1 MAGTGSEGSRSPS
14 PARARSDPCAVLALD
29 IVELGGAAWEATVLG
44 MHALVPSPRFA
55 MLTLKLCPGPCCA
68 AEVATHIHTE
78 WVAVG
83 ALLWGSRAATCE
95 SSKRSVQSTLPRGW
109 GRGGG
114 WTTRVPSTVLQMAAV
129 PATFS
134 VAPAPSDAQTA
145 GGGGQDL
152 DNLDFQLL
160 SDYLLEDGAPA
171 FAGLS
176 EGARGHSDDGGSDD
190 NEGAKKR
197 KTEPR
202 QKTQAQ
208 IDRRRER
215 NRILARRTRLR
226 KKFFFE
232 SLQKQVAE
240 LQREN
245 SVLKDIIKVNMKDV
259 AGGIL
264 DKCTTTLPPIVTES
278 RSKATELLN
287 RSDFNL
293 MQTLQSAQRSF
304 CITDPSLPDN
314 PIVFASQAFLDATGY
329 SLDQVLGRNCRF
341 LQGPETDRRKV
352 EQIRK
357 GIEQGVDTS
366 VCLLNYRA
374 DGTTFWNQFF
384 VAPLRD
390 VNKRIVNYVGVQC
403 VVDKPPPDD
412 QEGEIVDPTQ
422 EDIFTGV
429 AAMSS
434 SSLPN
439 EVDREA
445 L

>member
-1 MAGTGSEGSRSPS
+1 
-14 PARARSDPCAVLALD
+14 
-29 IVELGGAAWEATVLG
+29 
-44 MHALVPSPRFA
+44 
-55 MLTLKLCPGPCCA
+55 
-68 AEVATHIHTE
+68 VA
-78 WVAVG
+78 
-83 ALLWGSRAATCE
+83 
-95 SSKRSVQSTLPRGW
+95 
-109 GRGGG
+109 
-114 WTTRVPSTVLQMAAV
+114 MAAV

-134 VAPAPSDAQTA
+134 VAPAATGGAQGATSTE
-145 GGGGQDL
+145 L

-160 SDYLLEDGAPA
+160 NDYLLDDGAPA
-171 FAGLS
+171 FVGMA
-176 EGARGHSDDGGSDD
+176 EGARKQQLDDGASDD
-190 NEGAKKR
+190 NEGSKKR

-245 SVLKDIIKVNMKDV
+245 TVLKDIIKVNMKDV
-259 AGGIL
+259 AGPIL
-264 DKCTTTLPPIVTES
+264 DKCTSTLPPIVTES

-293 MQTLQSAQRSF
+293 MQTLQAAQRSF

-341 LQGPETDRRKV
+341 LQGPETDRSKV

-384 VAPLRD
+384 VAALRD
-390 VNKRIVNYVGVQC
+390 VNKRVVNYVGVQC
-403 VVDKPPPDD
+403 VVEKPPPDEQD
-412 QEGEIVDPTQ
+412 AAETDPPLG
-422 EDIFTGV
+422 DPVLSGLPLPP
-429 AAMSS
+429 SS
-434 SSLPN
+434 GPSN
-439 EVDREA
+439 VEREV